1 MLKAIQL
8 FIYPVCQYVL
18 NSYQYMMVYS
28 VLEIPLQTEQA
39 HLPLLLIR
47 GRVLQGE
54 MGKEP
59 LNTQFI
65 TE

>member
-1 MLKAIQL
+1 MLKAIHL

-18 NSYQYMMVYS
+18 DSYQYKMLYS
-28 VLEIPLQTEQA
+28 VLEIPSQTEQA

-47 GRVLQGE
+47 GCILQGE

-65 TE
+65 TA